1 MQNKSNFLFKIK
13 FCTEVLVASL
23 LFNLEFSIIYNFI
36 PFPMNCII
44 LIMEFSKVS
53 LNILDFE
60 EILIDEIS
68 EKQNFNRIQSKFN
81 YIFCTFVKV

>member
-1 MQNKSNFLFKIK
+1 
-13 FCTEVLVASL
+13 
-23 LFNLEFSIIYNFI
+23 
-36 PFPMNCII
+36 
-44 LIMEFSKVS
+44 MEFSKVS